1 MSIYKSQVVGLEQ
14 TFQIGQDAYFT
25 SVAPVSS
32 FVVSFEDDTET
43 GYFYSVAVGEQITIL
58 DALHIYN
65 VADVIHRD
73 KPCKIQIMWTED
85 GQIASLLINGYC
97 QAVFDFSQRA
107 GFCRNN
113 FPENKGVWKQT
124 GSRLLTD
131 ELIAEIFS
139 KQS

>member
-1 MSIYKSQVVGLEQ
+1 MSRYKSQITGFEQ

-25 SVAPVSS
+25 SIAPVSS

-43 GYFYSVAVGEQITIL
+43 GYFYAVAVGEQIRIL

-65 VADVIHRD
+65 VVDVVHRD

-97 QAVFDFSQRA
+97 QAVFDFSTGE

-113 FPENKGVWKQT
+113 FPENRGEWKQA

-131 ELIAEIFS
+131 ELIAGIFS
-139 KQS
+139 KQD